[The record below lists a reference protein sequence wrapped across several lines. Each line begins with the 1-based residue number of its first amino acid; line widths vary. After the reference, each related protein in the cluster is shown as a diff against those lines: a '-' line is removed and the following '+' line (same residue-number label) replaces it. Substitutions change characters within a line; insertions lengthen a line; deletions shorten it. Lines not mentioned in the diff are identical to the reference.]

1 MTPSTM
7 LLVLSTLVAAAAP
20 QDHSTRTS
28 GGPTLRPLWER
39 QLGVARG
46 ASLRTC
52 RAVGPRVLVVD
63 AAGGVTALDPASGAI
78 QWFVQAPGPVT
89 AFLPSD
95 GGAIATASG
104 TDVLAIDGA
113 TGRRV
118 FQVQSASAPAYS
130 PCSDG
135 RLLYVP
141 ALLGDML
148 VAWDMS
154 TGTRAW
160 ECHMP
165 AHFAGPATVTGSQGT
180 GSVLVPTADGLL
192 RAVPAQ
198 LGVPERERWTQR
210 VGTILGAPL
219 VVGQLILVASSDRA
233 VIALDAPSGVVK
245 WKHFTGAPVRSPPVV
260 VGERVVVR
268 TSESLVALDL
278 ATGASAWEQPE
289 SALPLGEVGGELLV
303 RAPRG
308 GCEWREI
315 ATGRLI
321 TGGLP
326 AGSIAASGMLVELSS
341 GAIAGWKRSE
351 H

>member
-1 MTPSTM
+1 M
-7 LLVLSTLVAAAAP
+7 LLVLSSLVAAASP
-20 QDHSTRTS
+20 EDHAARTS

-39 QLGVARG
+39 QLGVARS

-52 RAVGPRVLVVD
+52 RAVGPHVLVVD

-78 QWFVQAPGPVT
+78 QWFVQAPGPVA

-95 GGAIATASG
+95 GGAIAIASG

-118 FQVQSASAPAYS
+118 FEVQSASAPAYS

-148 VAWDMS
+148 VAWDMKS
-154 TGTRAW
+154 GMRAW

-165 AHFAGPATVTGSQGT
+165 AHFAGPSIVTGSQGT

-192 RAVPAQ
+192 RAIPAQ

-219 VVGQLILVASSDRA
+219 VVGGLVLVSSSDRA
-233 VIALDAPSGVVK
+233 VIALDVPSGVVK

-260 VGERVVVR
+260 VGERVVVQ
-268 TSESLVALDL
+268 TSESLVAMDL
-278 ATGASAWEQPE
+278 ATGATAWEQRG
-289 SALPLGEVGGELLV
+289 SAMPLGEVGGELLV
-303 RAPRG
+303 RALG
-308 GCEWREI
+308 GGSEWREI

-326 AGSIAASGMLVELSS
+326 GTAIAAGGMLIELHA
-341 GAIAGWKRSE
+341 GAIVAGWKRSE

>member
-1 MTPSTM
+1 
-7 LLVLSTLVAAAAP
+7 VAAAAP
-20 QDHSTRTS
+20 DAQTTRTS

-46 ASLRTC
+46 ASLRAC
-52 RAVGPRVLVVD
+52 RAVGSRVLVVD

-78 QWFVQAPGPVT
+78 EWFVQAPGPVE

-95 GGAIATASG
+95 GGAIAIASG
-104 TDVLAIDGA
+104 TDVLAINGP

-118 FQVQSASAPAYS
+118 FEVRSASAPAYS

-160 ECHMP
+160 EFHLP
-165 AHFAGPATVTGSQGT
+165 AHFAGPAIVSGREGT
-180 GSVLVPTADGLL
+180 GSVLVTTADGLL
-192 RAVPAQ
+192 RAIPAQ
-198 LGVPERERWTQR
+198 LGVPEHERWYQR

-219 VVGQLILVASSDRA
+219 VVGPVILVASSDRA
-233 VIALDAPSGVVK
+233 VIALDAASGVVK

-260 VGERVVVR
+260 VGERVVVQ
-268 TSESLVALDL
+268 TSDSLVALDV
-278 ATGASAWEQPE
+278 ATGAPAWEQPE
-289 SALPLGEVGGELLV
+289 SVYPLGEVGGELLV
-303 RAPRG
+303 RPAGG

-321 TGGLP
+321 QGGLP
-326 AGSIAASGMLVELSS
+326 ANSIAASGMLVELHAGSVV
-341 GAIAGWKRSE
+341 AGWKRSE